1 MRDFKEYLIKKNK
14 FDFSLIPIGILLLEI
29 SIISGN
35 YSQYKNANLEN
46 LLVMSFVHT
55 SVITVL
61 LLIYRSYLRKNL
73 VNKANYFS
81 LSMIGFVVA
90 IIAST
95 IYLGL
100 GRYLNENVMPFG
112 TNLFVDF
119 IQGCFWFPNILILGG
134 KRQDIIRSISRYEE
148 RLIIQTRKS
157 VRNSEDFANIKNK
170 VTQNIYQELLKI
182 CSGLIEKIEAL
193 QGNQDNPF
201 QKVDKFEKI
210 LAGNELRKFSMKL
223 EESGKKTDEQSYVK
237 QAIYSIKLFSRQYS
251 LLYWQTLKNNP
262 LPISVYPLVLI
273 TSLLPSMV
281 RFLPLN
287 QFLFVFTSLLTL
299 SYALTFAHHKVIK
312 SSKDHT
318 LRISSFLV
326 LLIGLTPALTQF
338 IGDYLFPND
347 RRDYPLISIL
357 FFVPIGY
364 LIIMRVIQLIQEST
378 ITFIESGNLIVS
390 QGLKQAISKVIEVEF
405 VQTLSHTWAMHVHGK
420 ILTRLSATALRLKQA
435 ELSNDSNTITG
446 SLAALIEL
454 LKNPALEINEDN
466 RNCLSEVKSR
476 LTPWEGLVEIEYE
489 IDPALLE
496 TKCSRMKDLGEV
508 IEEAISNSVRHGKSS
523 KLSLKLRNMDNS
535 EVHITLTDDSNYKVP
550 ELQTRFGLGTKLF
563 NLISDGRWR
572 LQNIDSGTQ
581 FSLTMSLEEVQK

>member
-1 MRDFKEYLIKKNK
+1 
-14 FDFSLIPIGILLLEI
+14 
-29 SIISGN
+29 
-35 YSQYKNANLEN
+35 
-46 LLVMSFVHT
+46 MSFVHT

-193 QGNQDNPF
+193 QSNQDNPF

-251 LLYWQTLKNNP
+251 LLHWQTLKNNP
-262 LPISVYPLVLI
+262 LPISVYPLVLCDK
-273 TSLLPSMV
+273 
-281 RFLPLN
+281 
-287 QFLFVFTSLLTL
+287 TL
-299 SYALTFAHHKVIK
+299 Y
-312 SSKDHT
+312 
-318 LRISSFLV
+318 
-326 LLIGLTPALTQF
+326 
-338 IGDYLFPND
+338 FPF
-347 RRDYPLISIL
+347 SI
-357 FFVPIGY
+357 
-364 LIIMRVIQLIQEST
+364 
-378 ITFIESGNLIVS
+378 
-390 QGLKQAISKVIEVEF
+390 
-405 VQTLSHTWAMHVHGK
+405 
-420 ILTRLSATALRLKQA
+420 
-435 ELSNDSNTITG
+435 
-446 SLAALIEL
+446 SLAAPLP
-454 LKNPALEINEDN
+454 LKKRI
-466 RNCLSEVKSR
+466 
-476 LTPWEGLVEIEYE
+476 
-489 IDPALLE
+489 
-496 TKCSRMKDLGEV
+496 LG
-508 IEEAISNSVRHGKSS
+508 S
-523 KLSLKLRNMDNS
+523 
-535 EVHITLTDDSNYKVP
+535 
-550 ELQTRFGLGTKLF
+550 
-563 NLISDGRWR
+563 
-572 LQNIDSGTQ
+572 
-581 FSLTMSLEEVQK
+581 

>member
-1 MRDFKEYLIKKNK
+1 MKDLKEYLLKKKK

-35 YSQYKNANLEN
+35 YSQYKNTKLEN
-46 LLVMSFVHT
+46 LLIMSLVHT
-55 SVITVL
+55 FFISVL
-61 LLIYRSYLRKNL
+61 LIIYRSYLRKNM

-81 LSMIGFVVA
+81 LSMIGFVIA

-100 GRYLNENVMPFG
+100 GRYLNENTMPYG

-134 KRQDIIRSISRYEE
+134 KRQDIIKSISRYEE

-157 VRNSEDFANIKNK
+157 VRNSEDFAKIKNK
-170 VTQNIYQELLKI
+170 VTENIYQELKKI
-182 CSGLIEKIEAL
+182 CSGLIEKIDTV
-193 QGNQDNPF
+193 QMNQENPSK
-201 QKVDKFEKI
+201 KVEKFEKI

-262 LPISVYPLVLI
+262 LPISIYPLILI

-281 RFLPLN
+281 RFLPLT
-287 QFLFVFTSLLTL
+287 QFIFVFTSLLTL
-299 SYALTFAHHKVIK
+299 SYALSLAHLKVIK

-318 LRISSFLV
+318 LRISSFIV
-326 LLIGLTPALTQF
+326 LIIGFLPALTQY
-338 IGDYLFPND
+338 IGDLLFPND
-347 RRDYPLISIL
+347 RRDYPLISIVI
-357 FFVPIGY
+357 FVPFGY
-364 LIIMRVIQLIQEST
+364 LIIMRLIQLIQEST

-405 VQTLSHTWAMHVHGK
+405 IQTLSHTWAMHVHGK

-435 ELSNDSNTITG
+435 ELANDSNTITG
-446 SLAALIEL
+446 SLAALIDL
-454 LKNPALEINEDN
+454 LKNPTLEMNEDN
-466 RNCLSEVKSR
+466 QNCLSEVKSR
-476 LTPWEGLVEIEYE
+476 LTPWEGLVEIEFE

-496 TKCSRMKDLGEV
+496 IKCSRIKDLGEV

-523 KLSLKLRNMDNS
+523 NLHLKLRNLENS
-535 EVHITLTDDSNYKVP
+535 EVHIILTDDSCHKVP

-563 NLISDGRWR
+563 NLISDGRWG
-572 LQNIDSGTQ
+572 LENIDSGTQ

>member
-1 MRDFKEYLIKKNK
+1 MKDLKEYLLKKKK

-35 YSQYKNANLEN
+35 YSQYKNTKLEN
-46 LLVMSFVHT
+46 LLIMSLVHT
-55 SVITVL
+55 FFISVL

-73 VNKANYFS
+73 VNEANYFS
-81 LSMIGFVVA
+81 LSMIGFVIA

-100 GRYLNENVMPFG
+100 GRYLNENTMPYG
-112 TNLFVDF
+112 TNLFVNF

-134 KRQDIIRSISRYEE
+134 KRQDIIKSISRYEE

-157 VRNSEDFANIKNK
+157 VRNSEDFAKIKNK
-170 VTQNIYQELLKI
+170 VTENIYQELKKI
-182 CSGLIEKIEAL
+182 CSGLIEKIDTV
-193 QGNQDNPF
+193 QMNQENPSK
-201 QKVDKFEKI
+201 KVEKFEKI

-262 LPISVYPLVLI
+262 LPISIYPLILI

-281 RFLPLN
+281 RFLPLT
-287 QFLFVFTSLLTL
+287 QFIFVFTSLLTL
-299 SYALTFAHHKVIK
+299 SYALSLAHLKVIK

-318 LRISSFLV
+318 LRISSFIV
-326 LLIGLTPALTQF
+326 LIIGFLPALTQY
-338 IGDYLFPND
+338 IGDLLFPND
-347 RRDYPLISIL
+347 RRDYPLISIVI
-357 FFVPIGY
+357 FVPFGY
-364 LIIMRVIQLIQEST
+364 LIIMRLIQLIQEST

-405 VQTLSHTWAMHVHGK
+405 IQTLSHTWAMHVHGK

-435 ELSNDSNTITG
+435 ELANDSNTITG
-446 SLAALIEL
+446 SLAALIDL
-454 LKNPALEINEDN
+454 LKNPTLEMNEDN
-466 RNCLSEVKSR
+466 QNCLSEVKSR
-476 LTPWEGLVEIEYE
+476 LTPWEGLVEIEFE

-496 TKCSRMKDLGEV
+496 IKCSRIKDLGEV

-523 KLSLKLRNMDNS
+523 NLHLKLRNLENS
-535 EVHITLTDDSNYKVP
+535 EVHIILTDDSCHKVP

-563 NLISDGRWR
+563 NLISDGRWG
-572 LQNIDSGTQ
+572 LENIDSGTQ